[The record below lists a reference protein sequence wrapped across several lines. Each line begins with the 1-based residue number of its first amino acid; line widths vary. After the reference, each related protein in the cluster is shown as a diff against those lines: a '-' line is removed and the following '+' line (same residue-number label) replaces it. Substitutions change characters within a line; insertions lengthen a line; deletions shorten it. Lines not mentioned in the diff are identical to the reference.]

1 MVQKYGDTV
10 KTLRSDNYAG
20 ASHSR
25 LRFTSKYVDYFK
37 LAFLLSEALT
47 DEGFF
52 NSLIHYMQLLPI
64 Y

>member
-1 MVQKYGDTV
+1 MAQKYGDTV

-37 LAFLLSEALT
+37 PAFLLSEALT

-52 NSLIHYMQLLPI
+52 
-64 Y
+64 